1 MPAGTKTAASPL
13 RAWGTSQHGHP
24 CYGFFL
30 PYLVDGINLLRC
42 TKSVLPFI
50 AFQCLAQRLTQY
62 LFVLSKDLL
71 NKELGQHPGVVKTST
86 ARGGDRSPP
95 GSHLSPRL
103 EWGCVGCVCVGG
115 VCVCLSTFAWVC
127 VHSVSVCICP
137 HALTVFSTHVFLSG
151 LGQPGAHHHTALRAW
166 AVALRCPASADTNL
180 DALPH

>member
-1 MPAGTKTAASPL
+1 MKSMPAGTKTAASPL

-95 GSHLSPRL
+95 GSHLSPPT
-103 EWGCVGCVCVGG
+103 GVGVCG
-115 VCVCLSTFAWVC
+115 VCVCGGSVC
-127 VHSVSVCICP
+127 VPEHFCLGLCAFCECVYMPTC
-137 HALTVFSTHVFLSG
+137 THCV
-151 LGQPGAHHHTALRAW
+151 
-166 AVALRCPASADTNL
+166 
-180 DALPH
+180 